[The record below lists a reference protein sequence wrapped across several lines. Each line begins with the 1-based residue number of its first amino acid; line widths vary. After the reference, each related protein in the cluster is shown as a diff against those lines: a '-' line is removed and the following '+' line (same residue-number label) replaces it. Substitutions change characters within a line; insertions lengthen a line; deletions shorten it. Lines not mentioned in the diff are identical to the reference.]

1 MGKAHTPAA
10 RRRAVHREALI
21 EYISKQK
28 LVNHIV
34 KVAAKLG
41 DETVD
46 IPPEMVTRYK
56 VAIDANLKL
65 ISKYLPDVR
74 SVELTGEDGG
84 PVQVQ
89 SFGWKDE

>member
-1 MGKAHTPAA
+1 M
-10 RRRAVHREALI
+10 HREALI

-34 KVAAKLG
+34 KTATKLA
-41 DETVD
+41 DETQD
-46 IPPEMVTRYK
+46 IPPEMVARYK

-65 ISKYLPDVR
+65 IQKYLPDVK
-74 SVELTGEDGG
+74 SVELTGKDSG
-84 PVQVQ
+84 PVQVL